1 MLLDNQYASFNWAG
15 SLVKPTPLD
24 SPSLLLVNYD
34 LAESLGIS
42 LDDRQWLEITSGHRL
57 LPGMTPFAQVYAGHQ
72 FGGFSPRLGDG
83 RALLLGEVVAPG
95 GARWDLHLKGAGKTP
110 YSRFGDGRAVLRSSL
125 REYLASEAL
134 HYLGIPTTR
143 ALCLVGSGEPVYRE
157 QVEPGAALL
166 RAAPSH
172 LRFGHFEYFYY
183 SGQPEHI
190 PALLDYLIDTQW
202 PDLEKGPQGYG
213 ALFERVVTRTAELI
227 ARWQAV
233 GFCHGV
239 MNTDNMSMLGLTLDY
254 GPYGFLDAYDPGHIC
269 NHSDPAGRYA
279 YDQQPAVGLWNL
291 QRLAQALSG
300 HIELDALQQ
309 SLGQYEHQLLTA
321 YSEHMRQKLGL
332 EQWHEQDPALFR
344 DMFSLMAEHR
354 VDYSCWFRR
363 LSLLDAEG
371 DLPAP
376 LAALLPKP
384 DAWHDWFAR
393 YRARLVLESRTQAER
408 RAAMDAVNPN
418 YVLRNHLAQR
428 AIEWA
433 EQGDMAEADTLL
445 QLLARPFDDRPEF
458 NDYAEPAPA
467 WAASLCISCSS

>member
-1 MLLDNQYASFNWAG
+1 MQLDNQYASFTWAG
-15 SLVKPTPLD
+15 TPVAPTPLH
-24 SPSLLLVNYD
+24 SPRLLLINHD
-34 LAESLGIS
+34 LAGELGIS
-42 LDDRQWLEITSGHRL
+42 LKERQWLDITSGQRL
-57 LPGMTPFAQVYAGHQ
+57 PPEMTPFAQVYAGHQ

-83 RALLLGEVVAPG
+83 RALLLGEVVTPG
-95 GARWDLHLKGAGKTP
+95 GTRWDLHLKGAGKTP

-134 HYLGIPTTR
+134 YHLHIPTTR
-143 ALCLVGSGEPVYRE
+143 ALCLVGSDEPVYRE

-202 PDLEKGPQGYG
+202 PELKQQPQDYG
-213 ALFERVVTRTAELI
+213 ALFDRVVTRTAELI
-227 ARWQAV
+227 AQWQAV

-269 NHSDPAGRYA
+269 NHSDPAGHYA

-300 HIELDALQQ
+300 HIELDVLQA
-309 SLGQYEHQLLTA
+309 SLGQYEHRLLTA
-321 YSEHMRQKLGL
+321 YSELMRQKLGL
-332 EQWHEQDPALFR
+332 EQWHEGDPALFR
-344 DMFSLMAEHR
+344 DMFGLMAEHR

-363 LSLLDAEG
+363 LALLEAEG
-371 DLPAP
+371 EPPAS
-376 LAALLPKP
+376 LIALLAKP
-384 DAWHDWFAR
+384 EAWHDWFAR
-393 YRARLVLESRTQAER
+393 YRARLALEGGTQAER
-408 RAAMDAVNPN
+408 RARMDAINPK
-418 YVLRNHLAQR
+418 YVLRNHLAQN
-428 AIEWA
+428 AIERA
-433 EQGDMAEADTLL
+433 EQGDMSEADTLL
-445 QLLARPFDDRPEF
+445 RLLARPFDEQPEF
-458 NDYAEPAPA
+458 NDYAEPAPE
-467 WAASLCISCSS
+467 WAASLCVSCSS